1 MKNNDELYSLYKETG
16 IMTMIKTVTFR
27 WLGHTASM
35 EDNVPCM
42 KIKLSKTEGNRK
54 KEGLE

>member
-16 IMTMIKTVTFR
+16 IMTMIKTARFK

-35 EDNVPCM
+35 EDNVPGM
-42 KIKLSKTEGNRK
+42 KIKLSKREGSRK